1 MFKFKQY
8 KSNFLNMCYK
18 ALKKVFED
26 KKKDK
31 KLLFS
36 KTYVIVNFYMFKYV
50 IINLFKI

>member
-8 KSNFLNMCYK
+8 KSIFLNMCYK

-31 KLLFS
+31 TLLLT
-36 KTYVIVNFYMFKYV
+36 KTYVIGNFYMFKYV

>member
-26 KKKDK
+26 KKKRQNTAFDQN
-31 KLLFS
+31 
-36 KTYVIVNFYMFKYV
+36 ICHR
-50 IINLFKI
+50 